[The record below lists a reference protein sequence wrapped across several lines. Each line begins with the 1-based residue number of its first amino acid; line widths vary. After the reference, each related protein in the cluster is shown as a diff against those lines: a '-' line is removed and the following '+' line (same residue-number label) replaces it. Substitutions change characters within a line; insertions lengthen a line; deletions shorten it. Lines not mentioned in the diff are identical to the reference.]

1 MERILLLHGRL
12 QVTIAVLLAILLAWG
27 LICALQGRVGRHY
40 LAGLWVAQ
48 LLILAQGALGLAL
61 LAGGP
66 RAPGLPLH
74 IVYGVVAAL
83 CLPAALG
90 YNRGR
95 EGRWEA
101 LIYAAAC
108 LFVLGVLARAYQTAG

>member
-12 QVTIAVLLAILLAWG
+12 QLTIGALLALLLLWG
-27 LICALQGRVGRHY
+27 LACALLGRVGRGY

-48 LLILAQGALGLAL
+48 LLIIAQGALGLAL
-61 LAGGP
+61 VAGGA
-66 RAPGLPLH
+66 RTPGLPLH
-74 IVYGVVAAL
+74 SVYGVVAAI

-95 EGRWEA
+95 GGRWEA

-108 LFVLGVLARAYQTAG
+108 LFLLGVLARAYQTAG

>member
-12 QVTIAVLLAILLAWG
+12 QLTIAALLALLLLWG
-27 LICALQGRVGRHY
+27 LACALLGRVGRGY

-48 LLILAQGALGLAL
+48 LLIIAQCVLGLAL
-61 LAGGP
+61 VVGGA
-66 RAPGLPLH
+66 RTPGLPLH
-74 IVYGVVAAL
+74 SVYGVVAAL

-95 EGRWEA
+95 AGRWEA

-108 LFVLGVLARAYQTAG
+108 LFLLGVVARAYQTAG

>member
-12 QVTIAVLLAILLAWG
+12 QLTIGALLAILLVWG
-27 LICALQGRVGRHY
+27 LACALLGRVGRGY
-40 LAGLWVAQ
+40 LAGLWVAE

-61 LAGGP
+61 AAGGA
-66 RAPGLPLH
+66 RMEGLPLH
-74 IVYGVVAAL
+74 SVYGVVAAL

-95 EGRWEA
+95 AGRWEA

-108 LFVLGVLARAYQTAG
+108 LFLLGVIGRAYQTAG